1 MINLLYDFDNYVRIE
16 IKIFVINYMILL
28 ITIIINNMV
37 LCDFHKSIIAFNHV
51 YCRKNGELEEYMNG
65 NVIVGQSGGPT
76 SVINS
81 SLVGVFKTAKDRG
94 ADKVYGMLHGI
105 KGLLDGQ
112 YVDLSEKIKTD
123 IDIDLLKRTPSSFLG
138 SCRYKLPEIKGNE
151 DVYEKI
157 FKTLDELN
165 VKYFFYIGGNDSMDT
180 IKQLSDYGA
189 MVGSDI
195 SFMGVPKTIDNDLA
209 VTDHTPGFG
218 SAAKYI
224 AATMKEIIRDGLVYD
239 YPTITIVEI
248 MGRNAGWL
256 TAAAALAKGED
267 CEGVDMIY
275 LPEKVFDI
283 DSFMKAVKERSEEG
297 RSMVIAISEGI
308 KVADGR
314 YVFELS
320 DHVEFVDAFGHK
332 QLAGSAKFLAN
343 KIGSELGIKT
353 RAVELSTMQRCAA
366 HMTSR
371 TDITEAFNVGG
382 AAVKAAFEG
391 ESGRVVVLK
400 RISDDPY
407 MCITETHDVHDI
419 ANVEKKVP
427 LEWITDDDYVT
438 EDLIRYIRPLIQAE
452 LSPIMVD
459 GLPRHLNINS

>member
-138 SCRYKLPEIKGNE
+138 SSRYKLPEIKGNE

-353 RAVELSTMQRCAA
+353 RAIELSTMQRCAA

-391 ESGRVVVLK
+391 ATGQVVVLK

-419 ANVEKKVP
+419 ANVEKKIP

-438 EDLIRYIRPLIQAE
+438 DDLIHYIRPLIQAE
-452 LSPIMVD
+452 LSPILVD
-459 GLPRHLNINS
+459 GLPRHLNVNF

>member
-1 MINLLYDFDNYVRIE
+1 
-16 IKIFVINYMILL
+16 
-28 ITIIINNMV
+28 
-37 LCDFHKSIIAFNHV
+37 
-51 YCRKNGELEEYMNG
+51 MNG

-105 KGLLDGQ
+105 KGLLDCQ

-157 FKTLDELN
+157 FKTLDDLN

-209 VTDHTPGFG
+209 VTDHTPGYG

-283 DSFMKAVKERSEEG
+283 DKFMQTVKEKSEQG

-343 KIGSELGIKT
+343 KLGSDLGIKT
-353 RAVELSTMQRCAA
+353 RAIELSTMQRCAA

-459 GLPRHLNINS
+459 GLPRHLNVNM